1 MWIKKV
7 LMLVLAD
14 ILIVLISYFMALL
27 LRFDFVFSSIPE
39 EYLMGYLWSMPFWI
53 ISTIVIFYICRLY
66 HSIWR
71 LASVAELQMILIAYS
86 ILAVVYSLGMLFM
99 QMHMPRSYYFI
110 GFLLNFLMTTGLR
123 FSYRLMRFWV
133 NSRNTNADAGG
144 EMHAKDHVMVIGAGA
159 AGQALIK
166 EIINSKKLNTQV
178 VCIIDDNPTKHGRV
192 LEGITIVGDRYSI
205 PEMAK
210 KYKVDRIIYAIPEAA
225 ADDRKA
231 ILNICKDTGCRLQT
245 VPGVYQLVNG
255 EVSVSRLRNVEI
267 TDLLGRAQVQVNM
280 DEIYSSIQGKT
291 LLVTGG
297 GGSIGS
303 MQESDKVRAE
313 RVRTGQQYGAG
324 QEGIDLFS
332 MMDDALRCFQK
343 YWLQFLLLIVIVTA
357 VFIIYGN
364 RQYVPQ
370 YQAKVTY
377 AVNKTG
383 DSDTDASIAQRL
395 SNSISVVTKT
405 GDFKDRLF
413 ADVEEENVNPNYVI
427 SSAYTDNSNLFSVT
441 VTANNY
447 NNANMLLDLLENM
460 YPEWVAGS
468 NGTIELQVVDRALA
482 GENPVNGYSAMKQL
496 VEGVLA
502 GVILCLAIAALY
514 AQLIRTVRKESDM
527 KKITSKGCISLIP
540 EIAVKKREK
549 SKKQQLLLTNK
560 RVDWGFK
567 QSVQAAQLRIE
578 KQMEQEHKQVLLVSS
593 TLPQE
598 GKSMTA
604 VNLALAFMQHEKKT
618 VLIDGDLRKPSV
630 AEMLGMEEQKGLAEY
645 LKGNA
650 KVKEVLQK
658 KGDLTVIQGG
668 KVHGNISSLMDE
680 SRMEELMTFL
690 KSEFDYVIID
700 TPPAYLFSDAAIL
713 AGYADCVLYVVRH
726 DMAEIPQ
733 IEKGMESF
741 IQEDKLLGYLINRS
755 QKGFASYGKYGYGK
769 YGYGKYGYGKY
780 GKYQRYVDVKEDDM
794 DTEDSL

>member
-1 MWIKKV
+1 MEEQKQAEQQWNKIRQERINILKEAPSEENLWQAVMAFQDYPFKTVTGLPFQYTLKTGKNGEWTKELWIDRREKSKSLSWSSV
-7 LMLVLAD
+7 VLAFKNSRKTTEIVKRPKALGD
-14 ILIVLISYFMALL
+14 IRGISYIYPIL
-27 LRFDFVFSSIPE
+27 
-39 EYLMGYLWSMPFWI
+39 
-53 ISTIVIFYICRLY
+53 
-66 HSIWR
+66 WR
-71 LASVAELQMILIAYS
+71 LGLIRVPEKFEEKMA
-86 ILAVVYSLGMLFM
+86 
-99 QMHMPRSYYFI
+99 
-110 GFLLNFLMTTGLR
+110 
-123 FSYRLMRFWV
+123 
-133 NSRNTNADAGG
+133 
-144 EMHAKDHVMVIGAGA
+144 
-159 AGQALIK
+159 
-166 EIINSKKLNTQV
+166 
-178 VCIIDDNPTKHGRV
+178 CDDEK
-192 LEGITIVGDRYSI
+192 
-205 PEMAK
+205 
-210 KYKVDRIIYAIPEAA
+210 
-225 ADDRKA
+225 
-231 ILNICKDTGCRLQT
+231 
-245 VPGVYQLVNG
+245 
-255 EVSVSRLRNVEI
+255 NV
-267 TDLLGRAQVQVNM
+267 
-280 DEIYSSIQGKT
+280 
-291 LLVTGG
+291 
-297 GGSIGS
+297 
-303 MQESDKVRAE
+303 
-313 RVRTGQQYGAG
+313 
-324 QEGIDLFS
+324 
-332 MMDDALRCFQK
+332 
-343 YWLQFLLLIVIVTA
+343 
-357 VFIIYGN
+357 
-364 RQYVPQ
+364 
-370 YQAKVTY
+370 
-377 AVNKTG
+377 
-383 DSDTDASIAQRL
+383 
-395 SNSISVVTKT
+395 
-405 GDFKDRLF
+405 
-413 ADVEEENVNPNYVI
+413 
-427 SSAYTDNSNLFSVT
+427 
-441 VTANNY
+441 
-447 NNANMLLDLLENM
+447 

-468 NGTIELQVVDRALA
+468 NGTIELQVVDRVLA

-658 KGDLTVIQGG
+658 KGDLTVIPGG

-680 SRMEELMTFL
+680 SRMEELMAFL

-713 AGYADCVLYVVRH
+713 AGYADRVLYVVRH

>member
-1 MWIKKV
+1 MNYISQQEPNQMWIKKV

-14 ILIVLISYFMALL
+14 ILIVLISYYMALL

-303 MQESDKVRAE
+303 ELCRQIAASHPKKLIIFDMYENNAYEIQQELRRKYGDSLDLEVLIGS
-313 RVRTGQQYGAG
+313 VRTEEDIEQKLEARRLGTLWH
-324 QEGIDLFS
+324 ERNRKKRTDIRID
-332 MMDDALRCFQK
+332 D
-343 YWLQFLLLIVIVTA
+343 LLISFRYMESLQKLTQHVQKKMEE
-357 VFIIYGN
+357 
-364 RQYVPQ
+364 R
-370 YQAKVTY
+370 K
-377 AVNKTG
+377 
-383 DSDTDASIAQRL
+383 AQ
-395 SNSISVVTKT
+395 T
-405 GDFKDRLF
+405 
-413 ADVEEENVNPNYVI
+413 
-427 SSAYTDNSNLFSVT
+427 
-441 VTANNY
+441 
-447 NNANMLLDLLENM
+447 
-460 YPEWVAGS
+460 
-468 NGTIELQVVDRALA
+468 
-482 GENPVNGYSAMKQL
+482 
-496 VEGVLA
+496 
-502 GVILCLAIAALY
+502 
-514 AQLIRTVRKESDM
+514 
-527 KKITSKGCISLIP
+527 
-540 EIAVKKREK
+540 
-549 SKKQQLLLTNK
+549 
-560 RVDWGFK
+560 
-567 QSVQAAQLRIE
+567 
-578 KQMEQEHKQVLLVSS
+578 LLVTSVLEKEGRS
-593 TLPQE
+593 TVAE
-598 GKSMTA
+598 
-604 VNLALAFMQHEKKT
+604 NLALALSMRKEK
-618 VLIDGDLRKPSV
+618 VFLLNADFRKQNASWL
-630 AEMLGMEEQKGLAEY
+630 ADEEGHLKIENFQKLLEN
-645 LKGNA
+645 LK
-650 KVKEVLQK
+650 KE
-658 KGDLTVIQGG
+658 
-668 KVHGNISSLMDE
+668 N
-680 SRMEELMTFL
+680 
-690 KSEFDYVIID
+690 DYVIID
-700 TPPAYLFSDAAIL
+700 TPPFLQNADTEEMAQMADASLLVVAEHRAQAKDL
-713 AGYADCVLYVVRH
+713 NAALDLLNAQGEKNLGCVYNNAHVEFLRP
-726 DMAEIPQ
+726 M
-733 IEKGMESF
+733 
-741 IQEDKLLGYLINRS
+741 
-755 QKGFASYGKYGYGK
+755 ASYGYQYAYHYGRYGGH
-769 YGYGKYGYGKY
+769 YE
-780 GKYQRYVDVKEDDM
+780 R
-794 DTEDSL
+794 